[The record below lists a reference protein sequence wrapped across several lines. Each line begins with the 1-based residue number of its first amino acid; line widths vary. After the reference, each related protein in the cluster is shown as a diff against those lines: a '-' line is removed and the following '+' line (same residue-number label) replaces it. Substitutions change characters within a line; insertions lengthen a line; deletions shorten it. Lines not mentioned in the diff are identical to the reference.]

1 MTNLEFYR
9 NDPEGLAKAIV
20 NMCDNTSPNMC
31 IHSCESCYSEFF
43 TSEYVEKKKPSITV
57 VANIA
62 FTAEIPDYI
71 IREGQAAIDKYAEKF
86 RAACLKAAHSGVK
99 ECGWSERE
107 GINVT
112 DGAIQMFT
120 FCDEN
125 VSADERVVADEVL
138 SDN

>member
-43 TSEYVEKKKPSITV
+43 TSEYVEKKKVSVTV

-62 FTAEIPDYI
+62 FTSEVPEYI
-71 IREGQAAIDKYAEKF
+71 IRDGQESIDKYAERF
-86 RAACLKAAHSGVK
+86 RDACLKAAHMGVK
-99 ECGWSERE
+99 ECGWSEHD

-120 FCDEN
+120 FGDEEIH
-125 VSADERVVADEVL
+125 AVL
-138 SDN
+138 HDN

>member
-20 NMCDNTSPNMC
+20 NMCDNVSPNKC
-31 IHSCESCYSEFF
+31 VHSCESCYSEFF

-62 FTAEIPDYI
+62 FTSEVPEYI
-71 IREGQAAIDKYAEKF
+71 IRDGQDAIDKYAERF
-86 RAACLKAAHSGVK
+86 RDACLQAAKTGLDDV
-99 ECGWSERE
+99 GWLACS

-120 FCDEN
+120 FGDEN
-125 VSADERVVADEVL
+125 VVADGRVVADEVL